1 MGIKSIKHQ
10 REVRFCYKK
19 PLSRLTQV
27 KKICDLGLQEP
38 LIKTNICMMQEEKKR
53 NTLEDFLPH
62 HSHYKMNQVKK
73 VSTSKA

>member
-1 MGIKSIKHQ
+1 MGIKSIKLQ

-38 LIKTNICMMQEEKKR
+38 LIKTNICMTQEEKKR
-53 NTLEDFLPH
+53 STLDFLPH
-62 HSHYKMNQVKK
+62 RSHYKMNQVKK